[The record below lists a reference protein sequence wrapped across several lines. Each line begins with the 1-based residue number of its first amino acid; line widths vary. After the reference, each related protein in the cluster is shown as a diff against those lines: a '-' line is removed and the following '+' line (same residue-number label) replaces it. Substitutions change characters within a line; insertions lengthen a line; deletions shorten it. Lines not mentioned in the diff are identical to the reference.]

1 MRKENELIAEQ
12 YSKIYEAESED
23 LAGHEYNPAPSRI
36 LSNEILS
43 EIDGL
48 HSQMVDA
55 ARNDDEKIAA
65 IRTAIAAELKGKEAP
80 ESLKALLNS
89 LEEYTNQNPL
99 AALLMNMEQFLQEEE
114 VPGYEFS

>member
-65 IRTAIAAELKGKEAP
+65 ELKGKEAP